1 MKVQL
6 AIQIVFF
13 CTIFCKAQA
22 PMLVHDA
29 NPDLQPAHCSKV
41 GDEVY
46 FAAWE
51 NLSWQPWKSDGTD
64 GGTVRIKDIVG
75 GSAGFDKFVE
85 MNGIAFFYATTPNS
99 GKELWRTDGSPAGTY
114 MIKDINPGSTDGA
127 GGVTPVVFN
136 NRVYFAA
143 DNGLQGMELWSTDG
157 TEAGTTF
164 VDVIAG
170 QDGSNPDQLTVL
182 NGVLYFVAEG
192 LSFWSIPNGVII
204 INDREIFKT
213 DGTAAGTTPVNAPLF
228 DNAYRKPLALTVF
241 QNNLYFTAEAANF
254 QDGRELWKSDGA
266 ALGTTRVK
274 NIHPVN
280 GVEAIGQIYGLF
292 PTDNYLFFPADDN
305 VHGRELWRSD
315 GTEAGT
321 VMALD
326 LDPGLPGSINQM
338 IASTSDKVF
347 FSRYQNNEFVIY
359 ASDGTAAGT
368 VNLQQ
373 KGQLPA
379 HIVVNNKLIFTSHD
393 NTNFWAIWQSDG
405 TLAGTTLLADVDGAL
420 DQLNSPSQFA
430 SVNGALF
437 FRANDGVHGNELWKM
452 DLVVGVKEQLT
463 LSGPKVFPNPASGS
477 FTLTLARNGLSGS
490 MRVFSASGIE
500 VFNRFFEGNTVEIDC
515 PNWPAG
521 LYFLQIWDSDQ
532 NAFFCEKIQIN

>member
-1 MKVQL
+1 LQFSQVFAKFDCCFQTDIVFHKNNRLMKVQL

-85 MNGIAFFYATTPNS
+85 MNGVAFFYATTPNS

-241 QNNLYFTAEAANF
+241 QNNLYFTLEV
-254 QDGRELWKSDGA
+254 R
-266 ALGTTRVK
+266 
-274 NIHPVN
+274 
-280 GVEAIGQIYGLF
+280 
-292 PTDNYLFFPADDN
+292 
-305 VHGRELWRSD
+305 WRSTWHYPCKKHPSSQWSR
-315 GTEAGT
+315 GYWP
-321 VMALD
+321 D
-326 LDPGLPGSINQM
+326 LRPVSN
-338 IASTSDKVF
+338 
-347 FSRYQNNEFVIY
+347 R
-359 ASDGTAAGT
+359 
-368 VNLQQ
+368 
-373 KGQLPA
+373 QLP
-379 HIVVNNKLIFTSHD
+379 L
-393 NTNFWAIWQSDG
+393 
-405 TLAGTTLLADVDGAL
+405 
-420 DQLNSPSQFA
+420 
-430 SVNGALF
+430 
-437 FRANDGVHGNELWKM
+437 
-452 DLVVGVKEQLT
+452 
-463 LSGPKVFPNPASGS
+463 LSG
-477 FTLTLARNGLSGS
+477 
-490 MRVFSASGIE
+490 
-500 VFNRFFEGNTVEIDC
+500 
-515 PNWPAG
+515 
-521 LYFLQIWDSDQ
+521 
-532 NAFFCEKIQIN
+532 